1 MMEDTYSKV
10 IRVSGGGA
18 DKENRR
24 GRRKARESETSR

>member
-10 IRVSGGGA
+10 IRVSGGA